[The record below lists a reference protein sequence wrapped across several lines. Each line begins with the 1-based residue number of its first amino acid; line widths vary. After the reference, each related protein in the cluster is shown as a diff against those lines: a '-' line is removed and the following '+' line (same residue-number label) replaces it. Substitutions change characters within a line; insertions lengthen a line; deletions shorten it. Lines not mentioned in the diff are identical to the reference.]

1 MSLKD
6 LYDYITQHLEELETQ
21 LENQDGHDFQA
32 NYLEGAIDAYQHIL
46 GKLD

>member
-6 LYDYITQHLEELETQ
+6 LYDYITQHLEELEEK
-21 LENQDGHDFQA
+21 LSDKIVHDSESD
-32 NYLEGAIDAYQHIL
+32 YLEGAIEAYQHIL